1 MPSVS
6 RKSFLT
12 SLAAAAFTAV
22 SRSGAQQATMADNAI
37 GSVAAV
43 KGGCHVVRSDRQF
56 TLTAGNEIFRNDLLQ
71 TGHDGALGVA
81 FDDETTLALGANTR
95 VTVNNF
101 IYQDTGTGNAG
112 LLQVARGTLTFFA
125 GRVAKTGD
133 MKIATPSA
141 SLGIRGTTGV
151 INVPASTTSS
161 GAAGETRIKLY
172 PDQDGTVGRIE
183 IFGNDGGRLGL
194 LSQGSTG
201 LAVRLDAAAT
211 RSLGQP
217 RFTVAALQIA
227 PIELTRDRA
236 ELRQLATV
244 RTLGRQIIEIR
255 RRGGAVPLLP
265 R

>member
-1 MPSVS
+1 MVALS

-12 SLAAAAFTAV
+12 ALAATIVAAA
-22 SRSGAQQATMADNAI
+22 SRAGAQQAASNDAI
-37 GSVAAV
+37 GSVATI
-43 KGGCHVVRSDRQF
+43 KGSCHAVRSERQF
-56 TLTAGNEIFRNDLLQ
+56 VLKAGNEIFRNDVLQ
-71 TGHDGALGVA
+71 TGQDGALGVA
-81 FDDETTLALGANTR
+81 FDDETTLTLGGNTR

-101 IYQDTGTGNAG
+101 IYRSGGAGNTGV
-112 LLQVARGTLTFFA
+112 LSVARGTLTFFA
-125 GRVAKTGD
+125 GQVAKTGE
-133 MKIATPSA
+133 MKIATPNA

-151 INVPASTTSS
+151 INVPTGT
-161 GAAGETRIKLY
+161 GAQGDTRIKLY

-183 IFGNDGGRLGL
+183 IFASDGGRLGL

-217 RFTVAALQIA
+217 RFAVTPLQIA

-236 ELRQLATV
+236 ELRQLAAV
-244 RTLGRQIIEIR
+244 RALGRQIIDIR
-255 RRGGAVPLLP
+255 RRGGAVPPAP

>member
-1 MPSVS
+1 MISLT

-12 SLAAAAFTAV
+12 ALAATVVAAA
-22 SRSGAQQATMADNAI
+22 SRVKAQQAVAAEAV
-37 GSVAAV
+37 GSVATV
-43 KGGCHVVRSDRQF
+43 KGGCHALRNEQQF
-56 TLTAGNEIFRNDLLQ
+56 ILKAGNEILRNDVLQ
-71 TGHDGALGVA
+71 TGPDGALGVA

-95 VTVNNF
+95 ITVNNF
-101 IYQDTGTGNAG
+101 IYQSGGTGNAG
-112 LLQVARGTLTFFA
+112 VLTVARGTLTFFA
-125 GRVAKTGD
+125 GQVAKTGE
-133 MKIATPSA
+133 MKIATPNA

-151 INVPASTTSS
+151 INVPAGT
-161 GAAGETRIKLY
+161 GAQNDTRIKLY
-172 PDQDGTVGRIE
+172 PDQDGTVGRIAV
-183 IFGNDGGRLGL
+183 FGNDGAQLGL

-217 RFTVAALQIA
+217 RFAVATIQIA

-244 RTLGRQIIEIR
+244 RTLGRQIIDIR
-255 RRGGAVPLLP
+255 RRGGAVPPTP

>member
-1 MPSVS
+1 MNTVS

-12 SLAAAAFTAV
+12 ALVATVVAAA
-22 SRSGAQQATMADNAI
+22 SRASAQQPATTDAAI
-37 GSVAAV
+37 GSIATV
-43 KGGCHVVRSDRQF
+43 KGASHVIRSNRQF
-56 TLTAGNEIFRNDLLQ
+56 GLRAGNEIFRNDVLQ

-81 FDDETTLALGANTR
+81 FDDETSLALSANTR

-101 IYQDTGTGNAG
+101 IYRDGAAGNTGFLN
-112 LLQVARGTLTFFA
+112 VARGTLTFFA
-125 GRVAKTGD
+125 GRVAKTGE
-133 MKIATPSA
+133 MKIATPMA

-151 INVPASTTSS
+151 INVPT
-161 GAAGETRIKLY
+161 GAGGAPSEARIKLY

-183 IFGNDGGRLGL
+183 IFGNDGAPLGS

-217 RFTVAALQIA
+217 RFAVTPIQIA

-236 ELRQLATV
+236 ELRQLASV
-244 RTLGRQIIEIR
+244 RTLGRQIIDIR
-255 RRGGAVPLLP
+255 RRGGAVPPTP
-265 R
+265 RP